1 MKFLIAFVA
10 LFALALAAPPRSPSG
25 DAQIV
30 ALNADVGPESFKYKW
45 VDGNYLKT
53 KAHLANS
60 QSSFLFSYET
70 SDGQKAESDGQLKNI
85 GTEQEAL
92 AVKGSFSY
100 VGDDGVTYSVNY
112 VADENGFQP
121 QGAHLPV
128 A

>member
-10 LFALALAAPPRSPSG
+10 LFALALAAPPRSSSG
-25 DAQIV
+25 DAVVLAQ
-30 ALNADVGPESFKYKW
+30 NSDVGPESY
-45 VDGNYLKT
+45 NY
-53 KAHLANS
+53 N
-60 QSSFLFSYET
+60 FET
-70 SDGQKAESDGQLKNI
+70 SDGQKAEAAGKLKNI
-85 GTEQEAL
+85 GTEQEAI
-92 AVKGSFSY
+92 AVHGSFSY